1 MALQIS
7 GRGRKLLLFCLAN
20 LFGGSVYAWSLFAVP
35 IAAELSRAGV
45 PATPAD
51 LAFAFSLAM
60 AGTPIGMVAG
70 GWLNDRF
77 GPRAS
82 LPFGALFMFTG
93 LALAARAPS
102 ALLVNLAYGL
112 VYGIGSGANFT
123 SSTANAIRLF
133 PERRGL
139 ASGLATMAFGMSSIA
154 APVLAGFLLSRLA
167 TVDAVTAF
175 AGIVAAAVACCGL
188 AAGRIPEAP
197 KTPSQAGPR
206 VKGFSCGP
214 REMAKTPLFWLLFL
228 FMAGETIAGM
238 ALFSQMAGIAR
249 SQIGLSAALCA
260 LSVSALALAN
270 TCGRF
275 IAGAASDRFGR
286 IETLLAMA
294 TAGIV
299 GLLALSL
306 AREGDAA
313 IFFLGLACIGLP
325 FGGFMGIYPSIV
337 AELFGTAHMSVNY
350 GFMAFSYT
358 LAGFAGPV
366 LLRALDGTGA
376 GALPYLALAALS
388 AAGLLAGA
396 AALAAARRWKARR

>member
-1 MALQIS
+1 MAQQIP

-35 IAAELSRAGV
+35 IASELTRTGI

-82 LPFGALFMFTG
+82 LPFAALFMFAG
-93 LALAARAPS
+93 LFLASRAPS

-154 APVLAGFLLSRLA
+154 APLLAGWLLTHLA
-167 TVDAVTAF
+167 TAEAVTAF
-175 AGIVAAAVACCGL
+175 AGIVASAVACCGL
-188 AAGRIPEAP
+188 AAGCLPA
-197 KTPSQAGPR
+197 PSQPLSQAQTPAKAFG
-206 VKGFSCGP
+206 CGP
-214 REMAKTPLFWLLFL
+214 REMVKTSLFWLLFL

-238 ALFSQMAGIAR
+238 TLFSQMAGIAR

-286 IETLLAMA
+286 IETLLVMA
-294 TAGIV
+294 AAGIA
-299 GLLALSL
+299 GLLALGL
-306 AREGDAA
+306 AREGNAA
-313 IFFLGLACIGLP
+313 LFFLGLACIGLP
-325 FGGFMGIYPSIV
+325 FGGFMGIYPSLV
-337 AELFGTAHMSVNY
+337 AELFGTERVSVNY
-350 GFMAFSYT
+350 GFMAISYT
-358 LAGFAGPV
+358 LAGFAGPA
-366 LLRALDGTGA
+366 LLQALGGVEA

-388 AAGLLAGA
+388 AAGLLTG
-396 AALAAARRWKARR
+396 AAARRWKARR

>member
-1 MALQIS
+1 MAQQIP

-35 IAAELSRAGV
+35 IASELTRAGV

-70 GWLNDRF
+70 GGLNDRF

-82 LPFGALFMFTG
+82 LPFAALFMFAG
-93 LALAARAPS
+93 LFLASHAPS
-102 ALLVNLAYGL
+102 VLLVNLAYGL

-154 APVLAGFLLSRLA
+154 APLLAGWLLAHLA
-167 TVDAVTAF
+167 TADAVTAF
-175 AGIVAAAVACCGL
+175 AGIVAGAIACCGL
-188 AAGRIPEAP
+188 AAGKLPEAP
-197 KTPSQAGPR
+197 KAPEQARAPARAFDCGPR
-206 VKGFSCGP
+206 V
-214 REMAKTPLFWLLFL
+214 MVKTPLFWLLFL
-228 FMAGETIAGM
+228 FMAGETLAGM
-238 ALFSQMAGIAR
+238 TLFSQTAGIAR

-294 TAGIV
+294 AAGIA
-299 GLLALSL
+299 GLVALCF
-306 AREGDAA
+306 AQEGDAA
-313 IFFLGLACIGLP
+313 LFFFGLAFVGLP

-337 AELFGTAHMSVNY
+337 AELFGTAHVSVNY

-358 LAGFAGPV
+358 LAGFAGPA
-366 LLRALDGTGA
+366 LLQTLGGVEA
-376 GALPYLALAALS
+376 GAMPYLVLAALS
-388 AAGLLAGA
+388 LTGLLAGA
-396 AALAAARRWKARR
+396 AALAAASRWKGHH